1 MMITCKGLTIRVRG
15 RDVVRDLDL
24 SISGGEIALI
34 TGPTGSGK
42 SLILKSIAGL
52 IDVLYGGIETSGL
65 ISIFGLRPR
74 DALVKGMTTY
84 IPQDL
89 ESLLITNNFQEEL
102 ELLKLVP
109 NNYIIKS
116 LNLEPLLRRSYRS
129 LSAGERYRLLIGL
142 AIHMNSK
149 VLLIDEPST
158 YLDKEHLVCVLNL
171 VRKLCSELGLI
182 AIIAD
187 HRADVVGSVADKLY
201 YVDGTT
207 CCGLASIPKPKSD
220 PKLRIG
226 NVWYRYEGK
235 GPWIL
240 RGVSTDINEGDV
252 LVIHGPNGSG
262 KTTLIKLISGS
273 FKPSRGYVERYG
285 SIFYIPQS
293 PIYWFVG
300 NNLYDE
306 VRMANSS
313 DIVLK
318 LTGLTG
324 KEGLNPYSLSVGE
337 ARRLAIYL
345 GFYSGRS
352 FIIVDEPTIG
362 LDFESLWCLK
372 ELINEGSR
380 EGLAV
385 IIATHDDELVH
396 SIKGKVLRL
405 EKASY

>member
-1 MMITCKGLTIRVRG
+1 MITCRGLTIRVRG
-15 RDVVRDLDL
+15 RDVIRDFDL
-24 SISGGEIALI
+24 SISEGEIALI

-42 SLILKSIAGL
+42 SLILKSLAGL
-52 IDVLYGGIETSGL
+52 IDVLYGGVETSGS
-65 ISIFGLRPR
+65 ISVFGLRPK

-102 ELLKLVP
+102 ELLKLIP
-109 NNYIIKS
+109 NNYIIKA
-116 LNLEPLLRRSYRS
+116 LNLEPLSRRSYRS
-129 LSAGERYRLLIGL
+129 LSAGEKYRLLIGL
-142 AIHMNSK
+142 ALHMNSK

-171 VRKLCSELGLI
+171 IRKLCNELGLI

-187 HRADVVGSVADKLY
+187 HRPDIVGRVADKLY

-207 CCGLASIPKPKSD
+207 YCGLASIPKPKFN
-220 PKLRIG
+220 PKLRI
-226 NVWYRYEGK
+226 NNAWYKYERK

-240 RGVSTDINEGDV
+240 KSISIDINEGEV
-252 LVIHGPNGSG
+252 LIIHGPNGSG
-262 KTTLIKLISGS
+262 KTTLIKLISGF
-273 FKPSRGYVERYG
+273 FKPSRGYVDRHG

-306 VRMANSS
+306 VRMVNSS
-313 DIVLK
+313 DMVLK
-318 LTGLTG
+318 LAGLISKG
-324 KEGLNPYSLSVGE
+324 GLNPYSLSVGE
-337 ARRLAIYL
+337 ARRLAVYL
-345 GFYSGRS
+345 GFYSRRS
-352 FIIVDEPTIG
+352 FIIIDEPTIG

-372 ELINEGSR
+372 DLINEGSR

-405 EKASY
+405 EKAPY